1 VRCDDTNSQME
12 DQNRH
17 RRPTSWFA
25 VLALAIG
32 AFGQGS

>member
-1 VRCDDTNSQME
+1 ME
-12 DQNRH
+12 SDSTRH

-25 VLALAIG
+25 VLAMAIG

>member
-1 VRCDDTNSQME
+1 VRWDETNSQME
-12 DQNRH
+12 DHHRH
-17 RRPTSWFA
+17 RRPTSWLA

>member
-1 VRCDDTNSQME
+1 ME
-12 DQNRH
+12 TDSTRQ
-17 RRPTSWFA
+17 RRPNGWLA